1 MHTHPRAAIVA
12 LQLISLASIAILSS
26 MALGFDYSPFEVS
39 GVLGASDWSNSADW
53 CTYRNDEYGFQIRY
67 PSNFDL
73 AKEAS
78 TLVAPGAVTTFI
90 PAYDPSIDGMGAKTN
105 LITLS
110 VTIAVMES
118 QQASPEGGACCL
130 AYAAPKAELGEP
142 RGVGLTSFTKSYSSE
157 GAAGNRYEKLS
168 YVKLYGDRCYE
179 VALLLH
185 SGNPGCY
192 SPGTITL
199 FDSAEITRLFQTMVS
214 TLLLGHES
222 L

>member
-1 MHTHPRAAIVA
+1 MQTDRGGPVAAFLLVLLAGLATLLSTASDLDCSQLDTPGA
-12 LQLISLASIAILSS
+12 L
-26 MALGFDYSPFEVS
+26 DN
-39 GVLGASDWSNSADW
+39 SDWSNTTNW
-53 CTYRNDEYGFQIRY
+53 HTYRNVEYGFQIRY

-73 AKEAS
+73 AKETN
-78 TLVAPGAVTTFI
+78 TLVAPEAVTTFI

-105 LITLS
+105 LIALS
-110 VTIAVMES
+110 VTITVMES
-118 QQASPEGGACCL
+118 QQAPPEGGACCL
-130 AYAAPKAELGEP
+130 AYTPELGEP

-168 YVKLYGDRCYE
+168 YVKLCGDKCYE

-199 FDSAEITRLFQTMVS
+199 FDSSKITRLFQTMVS